1 MYKRLLFCV
10 KIRKLKR
17 LSSFFICGAY
27 IYEVR

>member
-1 MYKRLLFCV
+1 MYKRLLFCAE
-10 KIRKLKR
+10 IRTLKR